1 MGLLDFMERG
11 PGRREWLDDNVS
23 DFMNYITPPNLRPAV
38 EFAGQMNPIQGM
50 SDSMSQFGVAI
61 DPDRSMDERRRA
73 AMQSLTEGL
82 VAVAPAALSASG
94 FMKPAQ
100 ASMEGLLGWSPA
112 GRQIADDMGQFLAD
126 EAGSLRLARG
136 TDAEA
141 MARDI
146 LDLRAAGR
154 ASEVTDDM
162 MAKADPQYM
171 FNNTPLPMDQA
182 SRMARADEMGF
193 NPSQELY
200 HGSGADFQGFEVGR
214 DRFDGT
220 SAQVRG
226 QGVYLSEFPS
236 QASSYAPR
244 GRREGGQVYDVLE
257 NTSNPYEGIDSFDT
271 IAERT
276 KYLTTEGQQDLSEY
290 GFDANKSVMGA
301 PVVFDPSNI
310 RSRFARFD
318 PEFRHLANLSAG
330 IGAVGLL
337 GSINRDEID
346 RETAAYLGGI

>member
-1 MGLLDFMERG
+1 MSVLDFINNG
-11 PGRREWLDDNVS
+11 QQRRSWLDENVA
-23 DFMNYITPPNLRPAV
+23 DFVEYITPPNLRPAA
-38 EFAGQMNPIQGM
+38 EFVGQMNPIQGM

-112 GRQIADDMGQFLAD
+112 GQQIADDMGQFLAD

-162 MAKADPQYM
+162 MAKADPSYM

-193 NPSQELY
+193 GGDWY
-200 HGSGADFQGFEVGR
+200 HGTAADPTALRPSSSGAQGPRVYLTDSPDAAAFYARDWGRNEKVIPAVTSGEYQANSMRDAFLNVGR
-214 DRFDGT
+214 DG
-220 SAQVRG
+220 
-226 QGVYLSEFPS
+226 L
-236 QASSYAPR
+236 
-244 GRREGGQVYDVLE
+244 DVD
-257 NTSNPYEGIDSFDT
+257 YGM
-271 IAERT
+271 RT
-276 KYLTTEGQQDLSEY
+276 DRAVT
-290 GFDANKSVMGA
+290 
-301 PVVFDPSNI
+301 DPSNI

-330 IGAVGLL
+330 LGAVGLL
-337 GSINRDEID
+337 GSINRDDLD